1 MRQSD
6 VNESTH
12 FRSDDRVYCMNG
24 KWFYQTRESDH
35 GPFPSRE
42 AASADLA
49 RYVDEMKYF
58 DDISPEDAKLTPKS
72 QTEGYASFSLVDKGI
87 PH

>member
-6 VNESTH
+6 ANESTH
-12 FRSDDRVYCMNG
+12 FRSGDRVYCMNG

-42 AASADLA
+42 AASMDLA
-49 RYVDEMKYF
+49 RYVEEMKYF
-58 DDISPEDAKLTPKS
+58 DGISPEEAKLTAKS
-72 QTEGYASFSLVDKGI
+72 QTDGYASFSLVDKDT